1 MRLQAEKWG
10 IKFDAATSHQ
20 RLQPLV
26 VARAATEYEQQF
38 KAAVD
43 AAWQAACAAA
53 KPDDQPT
60 TTTGSASTAEPT
72 KAGEQPMAEQPKEAE
87 ARPSASSLWELSAP
101 KPLGQL
107 DNMALA
113 GVPVK
118 PRCKQ
123 CNCLL
128 DNGCCV
134 EPDCSMFLVESAME
148 DGQPVEAELSKADDS
163 AMETEPPKAGEQA
176 KEDGQ
181 PVGAEPSKADGSETE
196 PPEAGEQ
203 AMEAEPPMA
212 EQPMAEPTKAD
223 DSAKEA
229 EPTCSDSSGVGGK
242 KAKAE
247 EASKAGKKK
256 PTTTG
261 RVRAISHDPPLS
273 TKPAWQPTA
282 KPIAEPA
289 AKPIAEPADKPK
301 GRTGGEAASSSG
313 TRTSPRLSARN
324 PPAQAPP
331 AAGQPQPAG
340 RPAWHPPDVV
350 RMVTISA
357 DPPEP
362 SENPSVAVE
371 DESEDSNDRR
381 RAARIQS
388 QLKLSFK

>member
-1 MRLQAEKWG
+1 MRQQAEKWG
-10 IKFDAATSHQ
+10 ITTTSHQ

-26 VARAATEYEQQF
+26 VARAATEYERHF
-38 KAAVD
+38 NAAVD
-43 AAWQAACAAA
+43 AAWHAACAAA

-60 TTTGSASTAEPT
+60 T
-72 KAGEQPMAEQPKEAE
+72 EQP
-87 ARPSASSLWELSAP
+87 
-101 KPLGQL
+101 
-107 DNMALA
+107 
-113 GVPVK
+113 
-118 PRCKQ
+118 
-123 CNCLL
+123 
-128 DNGCCV
+128 
-134 EPDCSMFLVESAME
+134 
-148 DGQPVEAELSKADDS
+148 
-163 AMETEPPKAGEQA
+163 EQA
-176 KEDGQ
+176 K
-181 PVGAEPSKADGSETE
+181 
-196 PPEAGEQ
+196 
-203 AMEAEPPMA
+203 EAEPPMA
-212 EQPMAEPTKAD
+212 EQPEPTKAD

-242 KAKAE
+242 RAKAKEAGAKGK
-247 EASKAGKKK
+247 ASKAGKKK
-256 PTTTG
+256 PTTTCQ
-261 RVRAISHDPPLS
+261 VRAISHDPPLS

-362 SENPSVAVE
+362 SENPPVAVE

-388 QLKLSFK
+388 QLKLSFKGAYTRPSMNR